1 MQYKTKIILNFL
13 LRKMSFENDL
23 DNEKI
28 YKINERYKHTNTT
41 GNFWI
46 SNQALI
52 NQYKPVNLGIV
63 IKNRLKFIINFKSNF
78 YNKKGLSRL

>member
-46 SNQALI
+46 SNQVLI
-52 NQYKPVNLGIV
+52 NQYKFYSSQARSLDLLNAHNVNLQ
-63 IKNRLKFIINFKSNF
+63 
-78 YNKKGLSRL
+78 